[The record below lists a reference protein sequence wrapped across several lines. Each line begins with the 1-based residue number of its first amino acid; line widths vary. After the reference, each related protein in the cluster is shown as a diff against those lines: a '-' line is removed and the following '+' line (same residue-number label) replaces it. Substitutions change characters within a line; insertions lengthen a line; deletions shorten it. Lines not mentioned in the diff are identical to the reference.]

1 MPRLGGPGFC
11 YKETQHRPAGI
22 LPSGLQV
29 FKGLLGKGPGGL
41 GIRAQNKWLT
51 SPGSFP
57 TSVFFPWI
65 LMSKSEE
72 MALREI
78 CVLVGV
84 FICSICVQGSS
95 QPQARVYLTFDEL
108 RETRTSE
115 YFSLSHQQLDYR
127 ILLMDEDQD
136 RIYVGSKDHILS
148 LNINNISQEP
158 LSVFWPASTIK
169 VEECKMAG
177 KDPTHGCG
185 NFVRVIQT
193 FNRTHLYVCGSG
205 AFSPVCTYLNR
216 GRRSEDQ
223 VFMIDSKC
231 ESGKGRCSFNPNVNT
246 VSVMINEELFSGMYI
261 DFMGTDAAIFRSLT
275 KRNAVRTDQ
284 HNSKW
289 LSEPMFVDAHV
300 IPDGTDPN
308 DAKVYF
314 FFKERLTDN
323 NRSTKQIHS
332 MVARICPNDTGG
344 QRSLV
349 NKWTTFLKARLVC
362 SVTDEDGPETHFD
375 ELEDVF
381 LLETD
386 NPRTTLVYGI
396 FTTSSSVFKG
406 SAVCVYHL
414 SDIQTVF
421 NGPFAHK
428 EGPNHQL
435 ISYQGRIPYPRPGT
449 CPGGAFTPNMRTTK
463 DFPDDVVTFIRNHP
477 LMYNSIYPIHRRP
490 LIVRI
495 GTDYKYTKIAVDR
508 VNAADGRYHV
518 LFLGT
523 DRGTVQKVVVL
534 PTNSSAS
541 GELIL
546 EELEVFKNHVP
557 ITTMK
562 ISSKKQQLYVSS
574 NEGVSQVSLH
584 RCHIYGTACADCC
597 LARDPYCAWDGHSC
611 SRFYPTGKRRSRR
624 QDVRHGNP
632 LTQCRGFN
640 LKAYRNA
647 AEIVQYGVRNNSTF
661 LECAPK
667 SPQASIKWLLQ
678 KDKDRRK
685 EVKLNERIIA
695 TSQGLLIRSVQ
706 DSDQG
711 LYHCIA
717 TENSFKQTIAKI
729 NFKVLDSEM
738 VAVVTDKWSP
748 WTWAGSVRALPFHP
762 KDILGAFSHSEMQL
776 INQYCKD
783 TRQQQQLG
791 EEPQKMRGD
800 YGKLKALINSR
811 KSRNRRNQLPDS

>member
-1 MPRLGGPGFC
+1 MAFLAL
-11 YKETQHRPAGI
+11 HVLIGI
-22 LPSGLQV
+22 FIYFS
-29 FKGLLGKGPGGL
+29 
-41 GIRAQNKWLT
+41 
-51 SPGSFP
+51 
-57 TSVFFPWI
+57 SV
-65 LMSKSEE
+65 K
-72 MALREI
+72 
-78 CVLVGV
+78 
-84 FICSICVQGSS
+84 GSS
-95 QPQARVYLTFDEL
+95 QPQARVFLTFNEL
-108 RETRTSE
+108 QETKTSE
-115 YFSLSHQQLDYR
+115 YHRISHSPLDYR

-148 LNINNISQEP
+148 LNINNISQDP
-158 LSVFWPASTIK
+158 LSIFWPASANK

-185 NFVRVIQT
+185 NFVRVIQSY
-193 FNRTHLYVCGSG
+193 NRTHLYVCGSG
-205 AFSPVCTYLNR
+205 AFSPVCVYVNR
-216 GRRSEDQ
+216 GRRSEEQ
-223 VFMIDSKC
+223 IFKIDSKC

-275 KRNAVRTDQ
+275 RRNAVRTDQ

-289 LSEPMFVDAHV
+289 LSEPIFVDAHV

-308 DAKVYF
+308 DAKIYF

-323 NRSTKQIHS
+323 SGSTKQIHS
-332 MVARICPNDTGG
+332 MIARICPNDTGG

-362 SVTDEDGPETHFD
+362 SVMDEDGTETYFD

-396 FTTSSSVFKG
+396 FTTSSSIFKG

-435 ISYQGRIPYPRPGT
+435 IPYQGRIPYPRPGT

-463 DFPDDVVTFIRNHP
+463 EFPDDVVTFIRNHP
-477 LMYNSIYPIHRRP
+477 LMFNPIYPIHKRP
-490 LIVRI
+490 LIIRI
-495 GTDYKYTKIAVDR
+495 GADYKYTKIAVDR

-523 DRGTVQKVVVL
+523 VLVNVVWNFVFQS
-534 PTNSSAS
+534 NS
-541 GELIL
+541 
-546 EELEVFKNHVP
+546 P

-574 NEGVSQVSLH
+574 DEGVTQVSLH

-597 LARDPYCAWDGHSC
+597 LARDPYCAWDGNSC

-647 AEIVQYGVRNNSTF
+647 AEIVQYGVKNNTTF
-661 LECAPK
+661 LECTPK

-678 KDKDRRK
+678 KDNDRRK

-695 TSQGLLIRSVQ
+695 TEQGLLIRSVQ
-706 DSDQG
+706 DSDRG

-717 TENSFKQTIAKI
+717 TENSFKQTLAKI

-738 VAVVTDKWSP
+738 VAFMTDKWSP
-748 WTWAGSVRALPFHP
+748 WTWASSVRALQFHP
-762 KDILGAFSHSEMQL
+762 KDFVGAFSHSEMQM

-783 TRQQQQLG
+783 SRQQGQQR
-791 EEPQKMRGD
+791 EESQKMRGD
-800 YGKLKALINSR
+800 YSKLKALINSR
-811 KSRNRRNQLPDS
+811 KSRNRRNQLPGS

>member
-1 MPRLGGPGFC
+1 MAFLALHMVLGMFI
-11 YKETQHRPAGI
+11 Y
-22 LPSGLQV
+22 SGSV
-29 FKGLLGKGPGGL
+29 KG
-41 GIRAQNKWLT
+41 
-51 SPGSFP
+51 S
-57 TSVFFPWI
+57 
-65 LMSKSEE
+65 
-72 MALREI
+72 AL
-78 CVLVGV
+78 
-84 FICSICVQGSS
+84 
-95 QPQARVYLTFDEL
+95 PQARVFLTFNEL
-108 RETRTSE
+108 QETRTSE
-115 YFSLSHQQLDYR
+115 YYRISHNPLDYR

-148 LNINNISQEP
+148 LNINNISQDP
-158 LSVFWPASTIK
+158 LTIFWPASANK

-205 AFSPVCTYLNR
+205 AFSPVCTYVNR
-216 GRRSEDQ
+216 GRRSEEQ
-223 VFMIDSKC
+223 VFKIDSKC

-289 LSEPMFVDAHV
+289 LSEPIFVDAHL

-323 NRSTKQIHS
+323 SGSTKQINS
-332 MVARICPNDTGG
+332 MIARICPNDTGG

-362 SVTDEDGPETHFD
+362 SVMDEDGTETYFD

-435 ISYQGRIPYPRPGT
+435 IPYQGRIPYPRPGT
-449 CPGGAFTPNMRTTK
+449 CPGGAFTPNIRTTK
-463 DFPDDVVTFIRNHP
+463 EFPDDVVTFIRNHP
-477 LMYNSIYPIHRRP
+477 LMFNPIYPIHKRP
-490 LIVRI
+490 LIIRT
-495 GTDYKYTKIAVDR
+495 GTNYKYTKIAVDR
-508 VNAADGRYHV
+508 VSAADGRYHV

-523 DRGTVQKVVVL
+523 DGGNLFGNDDDTCAPRSAIDDDGKCFWYQGTVQKVVVL
-534 PTNSSAS
+534 PTNFSAS

-546 EELEVFKNHVP
+546 EELEVFQ
-557 ITTMK
+557 
-562 ISSKKQQLYVSS
+562 QQLYVSS
-574 NEGVSQVSLH
+574 DEGVTQVSLH
-584 RCHIYGTACADCC
+584 RCHVYGTACADCC
-597 LARDPYCAWDGHSC
+597 LARDPYCAWDGNSC

-632 LTQCRGFN
+632 MTQCRGFN

-647 AEIVQYGVRNNSTF
+647 AEIIQYGVKNNTTF
-661 LECAPK
+661 LECTPK

-678 KDKDRRK
+678 KDNDRRK

-695 TSQGLLIRSVQ
+695 TEQGLLIRSVQ
-706 DSDQG
+706 DSDRG

-717 TENSFKQTIAKI
+717 TENSFKQTLAKI
-729 NFKVLDSEM
+729 NLKVLDSEM
-738 VAVVTDKWSP
+738 VAFMTDKWSP
-748 WTWAGSVRALPFHP
+748 WTWASSVRALQFHP
-762 KDILGAFSHSEMQL
+762 KDFVAAFSHSEMQM

-783 TRQQQQLG
+783 SRQQGQQRD
-791 EEPQKMRGD
+791 ESQKMKGD

-811 KSRNRRNQLPDS
+811 KSRNRRNQLPGS

>member
-1 MPRLGGPGFC
+1 MALQPWFWKWLSVCGKLECGFAARSTSSTPEIQPEVETKENKAVAPVFTNRNPRNV
-11 YKETQHRPAGI
+11 E
-22 LPSGLQV
+22 
-29 FKGLLGKGPGGL
+29 LLGVARKERSWTTVWPNR
-41 GIRAQNKWLT
+41 I
-51 SPGSFP
+51 
-57 TSVFFPWI
+57 FPWM
-65 LMSKSEE
+65 LTCKSEE
-72 MALREI
+72 MAFRAI

-84 FICSICVQGSS
+84 FICSISVRGSS

-108 RETRTSE
+108 RETKTSE
-115 YFSLSHQQLDYR
+115 YFSLSHHQLDYR

-314 FFKERLTDN
+314 FFKEKLTDN

-332 MVARICPNDTGG
+332 MIARICPNDTGG

-435 ISYQGRIPYPRPGT
+435 VSYQGRIPYPRPGT

-534 PTNSSAS
+534 PSNSSAS

-546 EELEVFKNHVP
+546 EELQVFKVCLLLLF
-557 ITTMK
+557 
-562 ISSKKQQLYVSS
+562 IST
-574 NEGVSQVSLH
+574 H
-584 RCHIYGTACADCC
+584 A
-597 LARDPYCAWDGHSC
+597 
-611 SRFYPTGKRRSRR
+611 
-624 QDVRHGNP
+624 
-632 LTQCRGFN
+632 
-640 LKAYRNA
+640 
-647 AEIVQYGVRNNSTF
+647 
-661 LECAPK
+661 
-667 SPQASIKWLLQ
+667 
-678 KDKDRRK
+678 
-685 EVKLNERIIA
+685 
-695 TSQGLLIRSVQ
+695 
-706 DSDQG
+706 
-711 LYHCIA
+711 
-717 TENSFKQTIAKI
+717 
-729 NFKVLDSEM
+729 
-738 VAVVTDKWSP
+738 
-748 WTWAGSVRALPFHP
+748 
-762 KDILGAFSHSEMQL
+762 
-776 INQYCKD
+776 
-783 TRQQQQLG
+783 
-791 EEPQKMRGD
+791 
-800 YGKLKALINSR
+800 
-811 KSRNRRNQLPDS
+811 

>member
-1 MPRLGGPGFC
+1 
-11 YKETQHRPAGI
+11 
-22 LPSGLQV
+22 
-29 FKGLLGKGPGGL
+29 
-41 GIRAQNKWLT
+41 
-51 SPGSFP
+51 
-57 TSVFFPWI
+57 
-65 LMSKSEE
+65 
-72 MALREI
+72 
-78 CVLVGV
+78 
-84 FICSICVQGSS
+84 
-95 QPQARVYLTFDEL
+95 
-108 RETRTSE
+108 
-115 YFSLSHQQLDYR
+115 
-127 ILLMDEDQD
+127 MDEDQD

-158 LSVFWPASTIK
+158 LSVFWPASAIK

-185 NFVRVIQT
+185 NFVRVIQA

-275 KRNAVRTDQ
+275 KKNAVRTDQ

-314 FFKERLTDN
+314 FFKEKLNDN

-332 MVARICPNDTGG
+332 MIARICPNDTGG

-386 NPRTTLVYGI
+386 NPRATLVYGI

-449 CPGGAFTPNMRTTK
+449 CPGGAFTPNLRTTK

-477 LMYNSIYPIHRRP
+477 LMYNSVYPIHKRP

-495 GTDYKYTKIAVDR
+495 GTDYKYTKITVDR

-534 PTNSSAS
+534 PANSSTS

-584 RCHIYGTACADCC
+584 RCHIYGSACADCC

-647 AEIVQYGVRNNSTF
+647 AEIVQYGVKNNTTF
-661 LECAPK
+661 LECTAK

-695 TSQGLLIRSVQ
+695 TSQGLLIRLVQ

-738 VAVVTDKWSP
+738 VAMVTDKWSP
-748 WTWAGSVRALPFHP
+748 WNWAGSVRVLPFHP

-776 INQYCKD
+776 IDQYCKD
-783 TRQQQQLG
+783 TRQQLG
-791 EEPQKMRGD
+791 EESQKVRGD
-800 YGKLKALINSR
+800 YGKLKALITSR
-811 KSRNRRNQLPDS
+811 KSRNRRNQLPES

>member
-1 MPRLGGPGFC
+1 
-11 YKETQHRPAGI
+11 
-22 LPSGLQV
+22 
-29 FKGLLGKGPGGL
+29 
-41 GIRAQNKWLT
+41 
-51 SPGSFP
+51 
-57 TSVFFPWI
+57 
-65 LMSKSEE
+65 
-72 MALREI
+72 MAFLAVHMLI
-78 CVLVGV
+78 GM
-84 FICSICVQGSS
+84 FIYSSTVKGSS
-95 QPQARVYLTFDEL
+95 QPQARVFLTFNEL
-108 RETRTSE
+108 QETKTSE
-115 YFSLSHQQLDYR
+115 YYHISHHPLDYR

-148 LNINNISQEP
+148 LNINNISQDP
-158 LSVFWPASTIK
+158 LS
-169 VEECKMAG
+169 
-177 KDPTHGCG
+177 HGCG
-185 NFVRVIQT
+185 NYVRVIQT

-216 GRRSEDQ
+216 GRRSEEQ

-289 LSEPMFVDAHV
+289 LSEPIFVDAHL

-323 NRSTKQIHS
+323 SGSTKQIHS
-332 MVARICPNDTGG
+332 MIARICPNDTGG

-362 SVTDEDGPETHFD
+362 SVMDEDGTETYFD

-414 SDIQTVF
+414 SEIQTVF

-435 ISYQGRIPYPRPGT
+435 IPYQGRIPYPRPGT

-463 DFPDDVVTFIRNHP
+463 EFPDDVVTFIRNHP
-477 LMYNSIYPIHRRP
+477 LMFNPIYPIHKRP
-490 LIVRI
+490 LIIRT

-523 DRGTVQKVVVL
+523 DQGTVQKVVVL

-546 EELEVFKNHVP
+546 EELEVFQNNAP

-574 NEGVSQVSLH
+574 DEGITQVSLH
-584 RCHIYGTACADCC
+584 RCRIYGTACADCC
-597 LARDPYCAWDGHSC
+597 LARDPYCAWDGNSC

-632 LTQCRGFN
+632 MTQCRGFN

-647 AEIVQYGVRNNSTF
+647 AEVIQYGVKNNTTF
-661 LECAPK
+661 LECTPK
-667 SPQASIKWLLQ
+667 SPQASIKWLFQ
-678 KDKDRRK
+678 KDNDRRK
-685 EVKLNERIIA
+685 EVKLNERIIS
-695 TSQGLLIRSVQ
+695 TEQGLLIRSVQ
-706 DSDQG
+706 DTDRG

-729 NFKVLDSEM
+729 NFKVLDSDM
-738 VAVVTDKWSP
+738 VAFMTDKWSP
-748 WTWAGSVRALPFHP
+748 WTWASSVRALQFHP
-762 KDILGAFSHSEMQL
+762 KDFMGAFSHSEMQM

-783 TRQQQQLG
+783 SRQQGQRG
-791 EEPQKMRGD
+791 EESQKMRGD

-811 KSRNRRNQLPDS
+811 KSRNRRNQLPGS

>member
-1 MPRLGGPGFC
+1 MAFL
-11 YKETQHRPAGI
+11 
-22 LPSGLQV
+22 SLQV
-29 FKGLLGKGPGGL
+29 LIGLF
-41 GIRAQNKWLT
+41 I
-51 SPGSFP
+51 
-57 TSVFFPWI
+57 FF
-65 LMSKSEE
+65 
-72 MALREI
+72 
-78 CVLVGV
+78 CTVN
-84 FICSICVQGSS
+84 GSS
-95 QPQARVYLTFDEL
+95 LLQARVFLTFNEL
-108 RETRTSE
+108 QETKTAQF
-115 YFSLSHQQLDYR
+115 YALSHHPLDYR
-127 ILLMDEDQD
+127 ILVMDEDQD

-148 LNINNISQEP
+148 LNINNISQDP
-158 LSVFWPASTIK
+158 LSIFWPASTTK
-169 VEECKMAG
+169 VDECKMAG

-205 AFSPVCTYLNR
+205 AFSPVCAYLNR
-216 GRRSEDQ
+216 GRRAEEQ
-223 VFMIDSKC
+223 VFKIDSKC

-275 KRNAVRTDQ
+275 RRNAVRTDQ

-289 LSEPMFVDAHV
+289 LSEPVFVDAHL

-314 FFKERLTDN
+314 FFKEKLTDN
-323 NRSTKQIHS
+323 SGSTKQIHS
-332 MVARICPNDTGG
+332 MIARICPNDTGG

-349 NKWTTFLKARLVC
+349 NKWTTYLKARLVC
-362 SVTDEDGPETHFD
+362 SVMDDDGTETYFD

-386 NPRTTLVYGI
+386 NPRTTLIYGI

-414 SDIQTVF
+414 SDIQRVF

-435 ISYQGRIPYPRPGT
+435 IPYQGRIPYPRPGT
-449 CPGGAFTPNMRTTK
+449 CPGGAFTPNIRTTK
-463 DFPDDVVTFIRNHP
+463 EFPDDVVTFIRNHP
-477 LMYNSIYPIHRRP
+477 LMFNPIYPVHKRP
-490 LIVRI
+490 LIIRT

-508 VNAADGRYHV
+508 VNAADGKYHV

-523 DRGTVQKVVVL
+523 DQGTVQKVVVL
-534 PTNSSAS
+534 PTNSSAT

-546 EELEVFKNHVP
+546 EELEVFKNNVP
-557 ITTMK
+557 ITTMA
-562 ISSKKQQLYVSS
+562 ISSKSCILAKVPLLISVPEINLSLSSQTAQLYVSS
-574 NEGVSQVSLH
+574 DEGVTQVSLH

-597 LARDPYCAWDGHSC
+597 LARDPYCAWDGSSC

-624 QDVRHGNP
+624 QDVKHGNP
-632 LTQCRGFN
+632 MTQCRGFN

-647 AEIVQYGVRNNSTF
+647 AEIVQYGVKNNTTF
-661 LECAPK
+661 LECTPK
-667 SPQASIKWLLQ
+667 SPQASVKWLLQ
-678 KDKDRRK
+678 KDNDRRK
-685 EVKLNERIIA
+685 EVKLNERIIS
-695 TSQGLLIRSVQ
+695 TEQGLLIRSVQ
-706 DSDQG
+706 DADRG

-717 TENSFKQTIAKI
+717 TENGFKQTIAKV
-729 NFKVLDSEM
+729 NFKVLDSDT
-738 VAVVTDKWSP
+738 VAFMTEKWSP
-748 WTWAGSVRALPFHP
+748 WTWASSLQALPFHP
-762 KDILGAFSHSEMQL
+762 KDLAGAFSHSELQM

-783 TRQQQQLG
+783 TRQLGQQA
-791 EEPQKMRGD
+791 EDSQKMRGD

-811 KSRNRRNQLPDS
+811 KSRNRRNQLPGS

>member
-1 MPRLGGPGFC
+1 MAF
-11 YKETQHRPAGI
+11 
-22 LPSGLQV
+22 
-29 FKGLLGKGPGGL
+29 
-41 GIRAQNKWLT
+41 RAI
-51 SPGSFP
+51 F
-57 TSVFFPWI
+57 
-65 LMSKSEE
+65 
-72 MALREI
+72 
-78 CVLVGV
+78 VLVGV
-84 FICSICVQGSS
+84 FVCSICVKGSS

-108 RETRTSE
+108 RETKTSE
-115 YFSLSHQQLDYR
+115 YFSLSHHPLDYR

-158 LSVFWPASTIK
+158 LSVFWPASAIK

-185 NFVRVIQT
+185 NFVRVIQA

-223 VFMIDSKC
+223 VFVIDSKC

-314 FFKERLTDN
+314 FFKEKLTDN
-323 NRSTKQIHS
+323 SRSTKQIHS
-332 MVARICPNDTGG
+332 MIARICPNDTGG
-344 QRSLV
+344 LRSLV

-463 DFPDDVVTFIRNHP
+463 EFPDDVVTFIRNHP
-477 LMYNSIYPIHRRP
+477 LMYNSVYPVHRRP

-534 PTNSSAS
+534 PANGSAR

-546 EELEVFKNHVP
+546 EELEVFKF
-557 ITTMK
+557 
-562 ISSKKQQLYVSS
+562 YV
-574 NEGVSQVSLH
+574 
-584 RCHIYGTACADCC
+584 C
-597 LARDPYCAWDGHSC
+597 LCTY
-611 SRFYPTGKRRSRR
+611 RRSRR

-647 AEIVQYGVRNNSTF
+647 AEIVQYGVKNNTTF

-748 WTWAGSVRALPFHP
+748 WTWASSVRALPFHP
-762 KDILGAFSHSEMQL
+762 KDIMGAFSHSEMQM

-783 TRQQQQLG
+783 TRQQHQQ
-791 EEPQKMRGD
+791 EESQKIRGD

-811 KSRNRRNQLPDS
+811 KSRNRRNQLPES

>member
-1 MPRLGGPGFC
+1 MAFLAVNMLIWIFI
-11 YKETQHRPAGI
+11 YF
-22 LPSGLQV
+22 S
-29 FKGLLGKGPGGL
+29 
-41 GIRAQNKWLT
+41 
-51 SPGSFP
+51 
-57 TSVFFPWI
+57 SV
-65 LMSKSEE
+65 K
-72 MALREI
+72 
-78 CVLVGV
+78 
-84 FICSICVQGSS
+84 GSS
-95 QPQARVYLTFDEL
+95 QPQARVFLSFNEL
-108 RETRTSE
+108 QETKTSE
-115 YFSLSHQQLDYR
+115 YHRISHNPLDYR

-148 LNINNISQEP
+148 LNINNISQDP
-158 LSVFWPASTIK
+158 LSIFWPASANK

-185 NFVRVIQT
+185 NFVRVIQPY
-193 FNRTHLYVCGSG
+193 NRTHLYVCGSG
-205 AFSPVCTYLNR
+205 AFSPVCVYVNR
-216 GRRSEDQ
+216 GRRSEEQ
-223 VFMIDSKC
+223 IFKIDSKC

-275 KRNAVRTDQ
+275 RRNAVRTDQ

-289 LSEPMFVDAHV
+289 LSEPIFVDAHV

-308 DAKVYF
+308 DAKIYF

-323 NRSTKQIHS
+323 SGSTKQIHS
-332 MVARICPNDTGG
+332 MIARVCPNDTGG

-362 SVTDEDGPETHFD
+362 SVMDEDGTETYFD

-396 FTTSSSVFKG
+396 FTTSSSIFKG

-435 ISYQGRIPYPRPGT
+435 IPYQGRIPYPRPGT
-449 CPGGAFTPNMRTTK
+449 CPGGAFTPNVRTTK
-463 DFPDDVVTFIRNHP
+463 EFPDDVVTFIRNHP
-477 LMYNSIYPIHRRP
+477 LMFNPIYPIHKRP
-490 LIVRI
+490 LIIRI
-495 GTDYKYTKIAVDR
+495 GADYKYTKIAVDR

-523 DRGTVQKVVVL
+523 DQGTVQKVVVL
-534 PTNSSAS
+534 PTNFSAS

-546 EELEVFKNHVP
+546 EEMEVFQSNSP

-574 NEGVSQVSLH
+574 DEGVTQVSLH

-597 LARDPYCAWDGHSC
+597 LARDPYCAWDGNSC

-647 AEIVQYGVRNNSTF
+647 AEIVQYGVKNNTTF
-661 LECAPK
+661 LECTPK

-678 KDKDRRK
+678 KDNDRRK

-695 TSQGLLIRSVQ
+695 TEHGLLIRSVQ
-706 DSDQG
+706 DSDRG

-717 TENSFKQTIAKI
+717 TENSFKQTLAKI
-729 NFKVLDSEM
+729 NFRVLDSEM
-738 VAVVTDKWSP
+738 VAVMTDKWSP
-748 WTWAGSVRALPFHP
+748 WTWASSVRALQFHP
-762 KDILGAFSHSEMQL
+762 KDLVGAFSHSEMQM

-783 TRQQQQLG
+783 SRQAGQQK

-800 YGKLKALINSR
+800 YSKLKALINSR
-811 KSRNRRNQLPDS
+811 KSRNRRNQLPGS

>member
-1 MPRLGGPGFC
+1 MAF
-11 YKETQHRPAGI
+11 
-22 LPSGLQV
+22 
-29 FKGLLGKGPGGL
+29 
-41 GIRAQNKWLT
+41 RA
-51 SPGSFP
+51 
-57 TSVFFPWI
+57 
-65 LMSKSEE
+65 
-72 MALREI
+72 I

-84 FICSICVQGSS
+84 FICSISVRGSS

-108 RETRTSE
+108 RETKTSE
-115 YFSLSHQQLDYR
+115 YFSLSHHQLDYR

-314 FFKERLTDN
+314 FFKEKLTDN

-332 MVARICPNDTGG
+332 MIARICPNDTGG

-435 ISYQGRIPYPRPGT
+435 VSYQGRIPYPRPGT

-523 DRGTVQKVVVL
+523 
-534 PTNSSAS
+534 
-541 GELIL
+541 
-546 EELEVFKNHVP
+546 
-557 ITTMK
+557 
-562 ISSKKQQLYVSS
+562 
-574 NEGVSQVSLH
+574 
-584 RCHIYGTACADCC
+584 
-597 LARDPYCAWDGHSC
+597 
-611 SRFYPTGKRRSRR
+611 
-624 QDVRHGNP
+624 
-632 LTQCRGFN
+632 
-640 LKAYRNA
+640 AYRNA

-729 NFKVLDSEM
+729 NFKILDSEM

-783 TRQQQQLG
+783 TRQQHQLG
-791 EEPQKMRGD
+791 EETQKMRGD

-811 KSRNRRNQLPDS
+811 KSRNRRNQLPES

>member
-1 MPRLGGPGFC
+1 MAFL
-11 YKETQHRPAGI
+11 AVNVLIGI
-22 LPSGLQV
+22 FIYFS
-29 FKGLLGKGPGGL
+29 
-41 GIRAQNKWLT
+41 
-51 SPGSFP
+51 
-57 TSVFFPWI
+57 SV
-65 LMSKSEE
+65 K
-72 MALREI
+72 
-78 CVLVGV
+78 
-84 FICSICVQGSS
+84 GSS
-95 QPQARVYLTFDEL
+95 QPQARVFLSFNEL
-108 RETRTSE
+108 QETKTSE
-115 YFSLSHQQLDYR
+115 YHRISHSPLDYR

-148 LNINNISQEP
+148 LNINNISQDP
-158 LSVFWPASTIK
+158 LSIFWPASANK

-185 NFVRVIQT
+185 NFVRVIQPY
-193 FNRTHLYVCGSG
+193 NRTHLYVCGSG
-205 AFSPVCTYLNR
+205 AFSPVCVYVNR
-216 GRRSEDQ
+216 GRRSEEQ
-223 VFMIDSKC
+223 IFKIDSKC

-275 KRNAVRTDQ
+275 RRNAVRTDQ

-289 LSEPMFVDAHV
+289 LSEPIFVDAHV

-308 DAKVYF
+308 DAKIYF

-323 NRSTKQIHS
+323 SGSTKQIHS
-332 MVARICPNDTGG
+332 MIARVCPNDTGG

-362 SVTDEDGPETHFD
+362 SVMDEDGTETYFD

-396 FTTSSSVFKG
+396 FTTSSSIFKG

-435 ISYQGRIPYPRPGT
+435 IPYQGRIPYPRPGT
-449 CPGGAFTPNMRTTK
+449 CPGGAFTPNVRTTK
-463 DFPDDVVTFIRNHP
+463 EFPDDVVTFIRNHP
-477 LMYNSIYPIHRRP
+477 LMFNPIYPIHKRP
-490 LIVRI
+490 LIIRI
-495 GTDYKYTKIAVDR
+495 GADYKYTKIAVDR

-523 DRGTVQKVVVL
+523 DQGTVQKVVVL
-534 PTNSSAS
+534 PTNFSAS

-546 EELEVFKNHVP
+546 EEMEVFQSNSP

-574 NEGVSQVSLH
+574 DEGVTQVSLH

-597 LARDPYCAWDGHSC
+597 LARDPYCAWDGSSC

-647 AEIVQYGVRNNSTF
+647 AEIVQYGVKNNTTF
-661 LECAPK
+661 LECTPK

-678 KDKDRRK
+678 KDNDRRK

-695 TSQGLLIRSVQ
+695 TEHGLLIRSVQ
-706 DSDQG
+706 DSDRG

-717 TENSFKQTIAKI
+717 TENSFKQTLAKI

-738 VAVVTDKWSP
+738 VAVMTDKWSP
-748 WTWAGSVRALPFHP
+748 WTWASSVRALQFHP
-762 KDILGAFSHSEMQL
+762 KDFVGAFSHSEMQM

-783 TRQQQQLG
+783 SRQAGQHK
-791 EEPQKMRGD
+791 EESQKMRGD
-800 YGKLKALINSR
+800 YSKLKALINSR
-811 KSRNRRNQLPDS
+811 KSRNRRNQLPGS

>member
-1 MPRLGGPGFC
+1 MAFL
-11 YKETQHRPAGI
+11 AVNLLIGI
-22 LPSGLQV
+22 
-29 FKGLLGKGPGGL
+29 
-41 GIRAQNKWLT
+41 
-51 SPGSFP
+51 
-57 TSVFFPWI
+57 
-65 LMSKSEE
+65 
-72 MALREI
+72 
-78 CVLVGV
+78 
-84 FICSICVQGSS
+84 FIYFSNVKGSS
-95 QPQARVYLTFDEL
+95 QPQARVFLSFNEL
-108 RETRTSE
+108 QETKTSE
-115 YFSLSHQQLDYR
+115 YHRISHSPLDYR

-148 LNINNISQEP
+148 LNINNISQDP
-158 LSVFWPASTIK
+158 LSIFWPASANK

-185 NFVRVIQT
+185 NFVRVIQPY
-193 FNRTHLYVCGSG
+193 NRTHLYVCGSG
-205 AFSPVCTYLNR
+205 AFSPVCVYVNR
-216 GRRSEDQ
+216 GRRSEEQ
-223 VFMIDSKC
+223 IFKIDSKC

-275 KRNAVRTDQ
+275 RRNAVRTDQ

-289 LSEPMFVDAHV
+289 LSEPIFVDAHV

-308 DAKVYF
+308 DAKIYF

-323 NRSTKQIHS
+323 SGSTKQIHS
-332 MVARICPNDTGG
+332 MIARVCPNDTGG

-362 SVTDEDGPETHFD
+362 SVMDEDGTETYFD

-396 FTTSSSVFKG
+396 FTTSSSIFKG

-435 ISYQGRIPYPRPGT
+435 IPYQGRIPYPRPGT
-449 CPGGAFTPNMRTTK
+449 CPGGAFTPNVRTTK
-463 DFPDDVVTFIRNHP
+463 EFPDDVVTFIRNHP
-477 LMYNSIYPIHRRP
+477 LMFNPIYPIHKRP
-490 LIVRI
+490 LIIRI
-495 GTDYKYTKIAVDR
+495 GADYKYTKIAVDR

-523 DRGTVQKVVVL
+523 DQGTVQKVVVL
-534 PTNSSAS
+534 PTNFSAS

-546 EELEVFKNHVP
+546 EEMEVFQSNSP

-574 NEGVSQVSLH
+574 DEGVTQVSLH

-597 LARDPYCAWDGHSC
+597 LARDPYCAWDGNSC

-647 AEIVQYGVRNNSTF
+647 AEIVQYGVKNNTTF
-661 LECAPK
+661 LECTPK

-678 KDKDRRK
+678 KDNDRRK

-695 TSQGLLIRSVQ
+695 TEHGLLIRSVQ
-706 DSDQG
+706 DSDRG

-717 TENSFKQTIAKI
+717 TENSFKQTLAKI
-729 NFKVLDSEM
+729 NFKVLDSGM
-738 VAVVTDKWSP
+738 VAVMTDKWSP
-748 WTWAGSVRALPFHP
+748 WTWASSVRALQFHP
-762 KDILGAFSHSEMQL
+762 KDFVGAFSHSEMQM

-783 TRQQQQLG
+783 SRQAGQQK
-791 EEPQKMRGD
+791 EESQKMRGD
-800 YGKLKALINSR
+800 YSKLKALINSR
-811 KSRNRRNQLPDS
+811 KSRNRRNQLPGS

>member
-1 MPRLGGPGFC
+1 MIRF
-11 YKETQHRPAGI
+11 
-22 LPSGLQV
+22 S
-29 FKGLLGKGPGGL
+29 FKVIIDCGN
-41 GIRAQNKWLT
+41 I
-51 SPGSFP
+51 
-57 TSVFFPWI
+57 
-65 LMSKSEE
+65 
-72 MALREI
+72 
-78 CVLVGV
+78 
-84 FICSICVQGSS
+84 
-95 QPQARVYLTFDEL
+95 
-108 RETRTSE
+108 
-115 YFSLSHQQLDYR
+115 SHHPLDYR

-148 LNINNISQEP
+148 LNINNISQDP
-158 LSVFWPASTIK
+158 LSIFWPASGIK

-185 NFVRVIQT
+185 NFVRVIQS

-205 AFSPVCTYLNR
+205 AFSPVCTYINR
-216 GRRSEDQ
+216 GRRSEVRVFIHSSRAFCGRLTCISILQEQ
-223 VFMIDSKC
+223 VFKIDSKC

-289 LSEPMFVDAHV
+289 LSEPIFVDAHL

-323 NRSTKQIHS
+323 SGSTKQIHS
-332 MVARICPNDTGG
+332 MIARICPNDTGG

-362 SVTDEDGPETHFD
+362 SVMDEDGTETYFD

-414 SDIQTVF
+414 SEIQTVF
-421 NGPFAHK
+421 NGPFAHR
-428 EGPNHQL
+428 EGPSHQL
-435 ISYQGRIPYPRPGT
+435 IPYQGRIPYPRPGT
-449 CPGGAFTPNMRTTK
+449 CPGGAFTPTMQTTK
-463 DFPDDVVTFIRNHP
+463 EFPDDVVTFIRNHP
-477 LMYNSIYPIHRRP
+477 LMFNPIYPINKKP
-490 LIVRI
+490 LIIRT
-495 GTDYKYTKIAVDR
+495 GTDYKYTKIAVDQ

-523 DRGTVQKVVVL
+523 DQGTVQKVVVL
-534 PTNSSAS
+534 PTNSSTS

-546 EELEVFKNHVP
+546 EELEVFQVCLTP
-557 ITTMK
+557 SFIPPTC
-562 ISSKKQQLYVSS
+562 QQLYVSS
-574 NEGVSQVSLH
+574 DEGITQVSLH

-597 LARDPYCAWDGHSC
+597 LARDPYCAWDGNSC

-632 LTQCRGFN
+632 MTQCRGFN

-647 AEIVQYGVRNNSTF
+647 AEVIQYGVKNNTTF
-661 LECAPK
+661 LECTPK

-678 KDKDRRK
+678 KDNDRRK
-685 EVKLNERIIA
+685 EVKLNDRIMS
-695 TSQGLLIRSVQ
+695 TEQGLLIRSVQ
-706 DSDQG
+706 DADRG

-729 NFKVLDSEM
+729 NFKVLDSDM
-738 VAVVTDKWSP
+738 VAFMTDKWSP
-748 WTWAGSVRALPFHP
+748 WTWASSVRALQFHP
-762 KDILGAFSHSEMQL
+762 KDFIGAFSHSEMQM

-783 TRQQQQLG
+783 SRQQGQRG
-791 EEPQKMRGD
+791 EESQKMRGD

-811 KSRNRRNQLPDS
+811 KSRNRRNQLPGS

>member
-1 MPRLGGPGFC
+1 MSFL
-11 YKETQHRPAGI
+11 AVNVLIGI
-22 LPSGLQV
+22 FIYFS
-29 FKGLLGKGPGGL
+29 
-41 GIRAQNKWLT
+41 
-51 SPGSFP
+51 
-57 TSVFFPWI
+57 SV
-65 LMSKSEE
+65 K
-72 MALREI
+72 
-78 CVLVGV
+78 
-84 FICSICVQGSS
+84 GSS
-95 QPQARVYLTFDEL
+95 QPQARVFLSFNEL
-108 RETRTSE
+108 QETKTSE
-115 YFSLSHQQLDYR
+115 YHRISHSPLDYR

-148 LNINNISQEP
+148 LNINNISQDP
-158 LSVFWPASTIK
+158 LSIFWPASANK

-185 NFVRVIQT
+185 NFVRVIQPY
-193 FNRTHLYVCGSG
+193 NRTHLYVCGSG
-205 AFSPVCTYLNR
+205 AFSPVCVYVNR
-216 GRRSEDQ
+216 GRRAEEQ
-223 VFMIDSKC
+223 IFKIDSKC

-275 KRNAVRTDQ
+275 RRNAVRTDQ

-289 LSEPMFVDAHV
+289 LSEPIFVDAHV

-308 DAKVYF
+308 DAKIYF

-323 NRSTKQIHS
+323 SGSTKQIHS
-332 MVARICPNDTGG
+332 MIARVCPNDTGG

-362 SVTDEDGPETHFD
+362 SVMDEDGTETYFD

-396 FTTSSSVFKG
+396 FTTSSSIFKG

-435 ISYQGRIPYPRPGT
+435 IPYQGRIPYPRPGT
-449 CPGGAFTPNMRTTK
+449 CPGGAFTPNVRTTK
-463 DFPDDVVTFIRNHP
+463 EFPDDVVTFIRNHP
-477 LMYNSIYPIHRRP
+477 LMFNPIYPIHKRP
-490 LIVRI
+490 LIIRI
-495 GTDYKYTKIAVDR
+495 GADYKYTKIAVDR

-523 DRGTVQKVVVL
+523 DQGTVQKVVVL
-534 PTNSSAS
+534 PTNFSAS

-546 EELEVFKNHVP
+546 EEMEVFQSNSP

-574 NEGVSQVSLH
+574 DEGVTQVSLH

-597 LARDPYCAWDGHSC
+597 LARDPYCAWDGSSC

-647 AEIVQYGVRNNSTF
+647 AEIVQYGVKNNTTF
-661 LECAPK
+661 LECTPK

-678 KDKDRRK
+678 KDNDRRK

-695 TSQGLLIRSVQ
+695 TEHGLLIRSVQ
-706 DSDQG
+706 DSDRG

-717 TENSFKQTIAKI
+717 TENSFKQTLAKI

-738 VAVVTDKWSP
+738 VAVMTDKWSP
-748 WTWAGSVRALPFHP
+748 WTWASSVRALQFHP
-762 KDILGAFSHSEMQL
+762 KDYVGAFSHSEMQM

-783 TRQQQQLG
+783 SRQAGQQK
-791 EEPQKMRGD
+791 EESQKMRGD
-800 YGKLKALINSR
+800 YSKLKALINSR
-811 KSRNRRNQLPDS
+811 KSRNRRNQLPGS

>member
-1 MPRLGGPGFC
+1 
-11 YKETQHRPAGI
+11 EQI
-22 LPSGLQV
+22 
-29 FKGLLGKGPGGL
+29 FK
-41 GIRAQNKWLT
+41 
-51 SPGSFP
+51 
-57 TSVFFPWI
+57 
-65 LMSKSEE
+65 
-72 MALREI
+72 
-78 CVLVGV
+78 
-84 FICSICVQGSS
+84 
-95 QPQARVYLTFDEL
+95 
-108 RETRTSE
+108 
-115 YFSLSHQQLDYR
+115 
-127 ILLMDEDQD
+127 
-136 RIYVGSKDHILS
+136 
-148 LNINNISQEP
+148 
-158 LSVFWPASTIK
+158 
-169 VEECKMAG
+169 
-177 KDPTHGCG
+177 
-185 NFVRVIQT
+185 
-193 FNRTHLYVCGSG
+193 
-205 AFSPVCTYLNR
+205 
-216 GRRSEDQ
+216 
-223 VFMIDSKC
+223 IDSKC

-289 LSEPMFVDAHV
+289 LSEPIFVDAHV

-308 DAKVYF
+308 DAKIYF

-323 NRSTKQIHS
+323 SGSTKQIHS
-332 MVARICPNDTGG
+332 MIARICPNDTGG

-362 SVTDEDGPETHFD
+362 SVMDEDGTETYFD

-396 FTTSSSVFKG
+396 FTTSSSIFKG

-435 ISYQGRIPYPRPGT
+435 IPYQGRIPYPRPGT

-463 DFPDDVVTFIRNHP
+463 EFPDDVVTFIRNHP
-477 LMYNSIYPIHRRP
+477 LMYNPIYPIHKRP
-490 LIVRI
+490 LIIRI

-523 DRGTVQKVVVL
+523 DQGTVQKVVVL
-534 PTNSSAS
+534 PTNFSAS

-546 EELEVFKNHVP
+546 EELEVFQSNSP

-574 NEGVSQVSLH
+574 EEGVTQVPLH

-597 LARDPYCAWDGHSC
+597 LARDPYCAWDGNSC

-647 AEIVQYGVRNNSTF
+647 AETVQYGVKNNTTF
-661 LECAPK
+661 LECTPK

-678 KDKDRRK
+678 KDNDRRK
-685 EVKLNERIIA
+685 EVKLNDRIIA
-695 TSQGLLIRSVQ
+695 TEQGLLIRSVQ
-706 DSDQG
+706 DSDRG

-717 TENSFKQTIAKI
+717 TENNFKQTLAKI
-729 NFKVLDSEM
+729 NFKVLDTEM
-738 VAVVTDKWSP
+738 VAYMTDKWSP
-748 WTWAGSVRALPFHP
+748 WTWASSVRALQFHP
-762 KDILGAFSHSEMQL
+762 KDFVGAFSHSEMQM

-783 TRQQQQLG
+783 SRQQGQRR

-800 YGKLKALINSR
+800 YSKLKALINSR
-811 KSRNRRNQLPDS
+811 KSRNRRNQLPGS

>member
-1 MPRLGGPGFC
+1 
-11 YKETQHRPAGI
+11 
-22 LPSGLQV
+22 
-29 FKGLLGKGPGGL
+29 
-41 GIRAQNKWLT
+41 
-51 SPGSFP
+51 
-57 TSVFFPWI
+57 
-65 LMSKSEE
+65 
-72 MALREI
+72 MAFQAI
-78 CVLVGV
+78 WVLVGV
-84 FICSICVQGSS
+84 FVCSTWVKGSS

-108 RETRTSE
+108 RETKTSE
-115 YFSLSHQQLDYR
+115 YFRLSHHPLDYR

-158 LSVFWPASTIK
+158 LSVFWPASAIK

-185 NFVRVIQT
+185 NFVRVIQA

-314 FFKERLTDN
+314 FFKEKLTDN
-323 NRSTKQIHS
+323 SRSTKQIHS
-332 MVARICPNDTGG
+332 MIARICPNDTGG
-344 QRSLV
+344 LRSLV

-463 DFPDDVVTFIRNHP
+463 EFPDDVVTFIRNHP

-546 EELEVFKNHVP
+546 EELEVFKNHAP

-574 NEGVSQVSLH
+574 NEGLSQVSLH

-640 LKAYRNA
+640 LKGQ
-647 AEIVQYGVRNNSTF
+647 AE
-661 LECAPK
+661 
-667 SPQASIKWLLQ
+667 
-678 KDKDRRK
+678 
-685 EVKLNERIIA
+685 
-695 TSQGLLIRSVQ
+695 
-706 DSDQG
+706 
-711 LYHCIA
+711 
-717 TENSFKQTIAKI
+717 
-729 NFKVLDSEM
+729 
-738 VAVVTDKWSP
+738 
-748 WTWAGSVRALPFHP
+748 
-762 KDILGAFSHSEMQL
+762 
-776 INQYCKD
+776 
-783 TRQQQQLG
+783 
-791 EEPQKMRGD
+791 
-800 YGKLKALINSR
+800 
-811 KSRNRRNQLPDS
+811 

>member
-1 MPRLGGPGFC
+1 MAFL
-11 YKETQHRPAGI
+11 AMNMLIGI
-22 LPSGLQV
+22 FIYFS
-29 FKGLLGKGPGGL
+29 
-41 GIRAQNKWLT
+41 
-51 SPGSFP
+51 
-57 TSVFFPWI
+57 SV
-65 LMSKSEE
+65 K
-72 MALREI
+72 
-78 CVLVGV
+78 
-84 FICSICVQGSS
+84 GSS
-95 QPQARVYLTFDEL
+95 QPQARVFLSFNEL
-108 RETRTSE
+108 QETKTSE
-115 YFSLSHQQLDYR
+115 YHRISHSPLDYR

-148 LNINNISQEP
+148 LNINNISQDP
-158 LSVFWPASTIK
+158 LSIFWPASANK

-185 NFVRVIQT
+185 NFVRVIQPY
-193 FNRTHLYVCGSG
+193 NRTHLFVCGSG
-205 AFSPVCTYLNR
+205 AFSPVCVYVNR
-216 GRRSEDQ
+216 GRRSEEQ
-223 VFMIDSKC
+223 IFKIDSKC

-289 LSEPMFVDAHV
+289 LSEPIFVDAHV

-308 DAKVYF
+308 DAKIYF

-323 NRSTKQIHS
+323 SGSTKQIHS
-332 MVARICPNDTGG
+332 MIARVCPNDTGG

-362 SVTDEDGPETHFD
+362 SVMDEDGTETYFD

-396 FTTSSSVFKG
+396 FTTSSSIFKG

-435 ISYQGRIPYPRPGT
+435 IPYQGRIPYPRPGT
-449 CPGGAFTPNMRTTK
+449 CPGGAFTPNVRTTK
-463 DFPDDVVTFIRNHP
+463 EFPDDVVTFIRNHP
-477 LMYNSIYPIHRRP
+477 LMFNPIYPIHKRP
-490 LIVRI
+490 LIIRI
-495 GTDYKYTKIAVDR
+495 GADYKYTKIAVDR

-523 DRGTVQKVVVL
+523 DQGTVQKVVVL
-534 PTNSSAS
+534 PTNFSAS

-546 EELEVFKNHVP
+546 EEMEVFQSNSP

-574 NEGVSQVSLH
+574 DEGVTQVSLH

-597 LARDPYCAWDGHSC
+597 LARDPYCAWDGNSC

-647 AEIVQYGVRNNSTF
+647 AEIVQYGVKNNTTF
-661 LECAPK
+661 LECTPK

-678 KDKDRRK
+678 KDNDRRK

-695 TSQGLLIRSVQ
+695 TEHGLLIRSVQ
-706 DSDQG
+706 DSDRG
-711 LYHCIA
+711 LYHCVA
-717 TENSFKQTIAKI
+717 TENGFKQTLAKI

-738 VAVVTDKWSP
+738 VAVMTDKWSP
-748 WTWAGSVRALPFHP
+748 WTWASSVRALQFHP
-762 KDILGAFSHSEMQL
+762 KDLVGAFSHSEMQM

-783 TRQQQQLG
+783 SRQAGQQK

-800 YGKLKALINSR
+800 YSKLKALINSR
-811 KSRNRRNQLPDS
+811 KSRNRRNQLPGS

>member
-1 MPRLGGPGFC
+1 
-11 YKETQHRPAGI
+11 
-22 LPSGLQV
+22 
-29 FKGLLGKGPGGL
+29 
-41 GIRAQNKWLT
+41 
-51 SPGSFP
+51 
-57 TSVFFPWI
+57 
-65 LMSKSEE
+65 MSKSEE

-108 RETRTSE
+108 RETKTSE

-562 ISSKKQQLYVSS
+562 ISSKS
-574 NEGVSQVSLH
+574 N
-584 RCHIYGTACADCC
+584 
-597 LARDPYCAWDGHSC
+597 SC
-611 SRFYPTGKRRSRR
+611 T
-624 QDVRHGNP
+624 
-632 LTQCRGFN
+632 
-640 LKAYRNA
+640 
-647 AEIVQYGVRNNSTF
+647 
-661 LECAPK
+661 
-667 SPQASIKWLLQ
+667 
-678 KDKDRRK
+678 
-685 EVKLNERIIA
+685 
-695 TSQGLLIRSVQ
+695 
-706 DSDQG
+706 
-711 LYHCIA
+711 
-717 TENSFKQTIAKI
+717 
-729 NFKVLDSEM
+729 
-738 VAVVTDKWSP
+738 
-748 WTWAGSVRALPFHP
+748 
-762 KDILGAFSHSEMQL
+762 
-776 INQYCKD
+776 
-783 TRQQQQLG
+783 
-791 EEPQKMRGD
+791 
-800 YGKLKALINSR
+800 
-811 KSRNRRNQLPDS
+811 

>member
-1 MPRLGGPGFC
+1 MAFL
-11 YKETQHRPAGI
+11 AVNLLIGI
-22 LPSGLQV
+22 FIYFS
-29 FKGLLGKGPGGL
+29 
-41 GIRAQNKWLT
+41 
-51 SPGSFP
+51 
-57 TSVFFPWI
+57 SV
-65 LMSKSEE
+65 K
-72 MALREI
+72 
-78 CVLVGV
+78 
-84 FICSICVQGSS
+84 GSS
-95 QPQARVYLTFDEL
+95 QPQARVFLSFNEL
-108 RETRTSE
+108 QETKTSE
-115 YFSLSHQQLDYR
+115 YHRISHSPLDYR

-148 LNINNISQEP
+148 LNINNISQDP
-158 LSVFWPASTIK
+158 LSIFWPASANK

-185 NFVRVIQT
+185 NFVRVIQSY
-193 FNRTHLYVCGSG
+193 NRTHLYVCGSG
-205 AFSPVCTYLNR
+205 AFSPVCVYVNR
-216 GRRSEDQ
+216 GRRSEEQ
-223 VFMIDSKC
+223 IFKIDSKC

-275 KRNAVRTDQ
+275 RRNAVRTDQ

-289 LSEPMFVDAHV
+289 LSEPIFVDAHV

-308 DAKVYF
+308 DAKIYF

-323 NRSTKQIHS
+323 SGSTKQIHS
-332 MVARICPNDTGG
+332 MIARVCPNDTGG

-362 SVTDEDGPETHFD
+362 SVMDEDGTETYFD

-396 FTTSSSVFKG
+396 FTTSSSIFKG

-435 ISYQGRIPYPRPGT
+435 IPYQGRIPYPRPGT
-449 CPGGAFTPNMRTTK
+449 CPGGAFTPNVRTTK
-463 DFPDDVVTFIRNHP
+463 EFPDDVVTFIRNHP
-477 LMYNSIYPIHRRP
+477 LMFNPIYPIHKRP
-490 LIVRI
+490 LIIRI
-495 GTDYKYTKIAVDR
+495 GADYKYTKIAVDR

-523 DRGTVQKVVVL
+523 GE
-534 PTNSSAS
+534 TNLAAFIFLCCS
-541 GELIL
+541 
-546 EELEVFKNHVP
+546 V
-557 ITTMK
+557 
-562 ISSKKQQLYVSS
+562 ISFRNICVNQQLYVSS
-574 NEGVSQVSLH
+574 DEGVTQVSLH

-597 LARDPYCAWDGHSC
+597 LARDPYCAWDGNSC
-611 SRFYPTGKRRSRR
+611 SRFYPTGKRVEHIKAHSE

-647 AEIVQYGVRNNSTF
+647 AEIVQYGVKNNTTF
-661 LECAPK
+661 LECTPK

-678 KDKDRRK
+678 KDNDRRK

-695 TSQGLLIRSVQ
+695 TEHGLLIRSVQ
-706 DSDQG
+706 DSDRG

-717 TENSFKQTIAKI
+717 TENSFKQTLAKI
-729 NFKVLDSEM
+729 NFKVLDAEM
-738 VAVVTDKWSP
+738 VAVMTDKWSP
-748 WTWAGSVRALPFHP
+748 WSWASSVRALQFHP
-762 KDILGAFSHSEMQL
+762 KDFVGAFSHSEMQM

-783 TRQQQQLG
+783 SRQAGQHR
-791 EEPQKMRGD
+791 EESQKMRGD
-800 YGKLKALINSR
+800 YSKLKALINSR
-811 KSRNRRNQLPDS
+811 KSRNRRNQLPGS

>member
-1 MPRLGGPGFC
+1 
-11 YKETQHRPAGI
+11 
-22 LPSGLQV
+22 
-29 FKGLLGKGPGGL
+29 
-41 GIRAQNKWLT
+41 
-51 SPGSFP
+51 
-57 TSVFFPWI
+57 
-65 LMSKSEE
+65 
-72 MALREI
+72 MAFQAI
-78 CVLVGV
+78 WVLVGV
-84 FICSICVQGSS
+84 FVCSTCVKGSS

-108 RETRTSE
+108 RETKTSE
-115 YFSLSHQQLDYR
+115 YFSLSHHPLDYR

-158 LSVFWPASTIK
+158 LSVFWPASAIK

-185 NFVRVIQT
+185 NFVRVIQA

-246 VSVMINEELFSGMYI
+246 VSVMINEELFSAMYI

-314 FFKERLTDN
+314 FFKEKLTDN
-323 NRSTKQIHS
+323 SRSTKQIHS
-332 MVARICPNDTGG
+332 MIARICPNDTGG
-344 QRSLV
+344 LRSLV

-463 DFPDDVVTFIRNHP
+463 EFPDDVVTFIRNHP

-490 LIVRI
+490 LIVRT

-534 PTNSSAS
+534 PSNSSAS
-541 GELIL
+541 CELIL
-546 EELEVFKNHVP
+546 EELEVFKNHAP

-574 NEGVSQVSLH
+574 NEGLSQVSLH

-597 LARDPYCAWDGHSC
+597 LARDPYCAWDGHAC
-611 SRFYPTGKRRSRR
+611 SRFYPTGKRQQEHRSRMGTMNTFKTLMTMLYPLEWRSRR

-647 AEIVQYGVRNNSTF
+647 AEIVQYGVKNNTTF
-661 LECAPK
+661 LECVPK

-678 KDKDRRK
+678 KDEDRRK

-706 DSDQG
+706 NSDQG

-748 WTWAGSVRALPFHP
+748 WTWASSVRALPFHP
-762 KDILGAFSHSEMQL
+762 KDIMGAFSHSEMQM

-783 TRQQQQLG
+783 TRQQHQHG
-791 EEPQKMRGD
+791 EESQKMRGD

-811 KSRNRRNQLPDS
+811 KSRNRRNQLPES

>member
-1 MPRLGGPGFC
+1 
-11 YKETQHRPAGI
+11 
-22 LPSGLQV
+22 
-29 FKGLLGKGPGGL
+29 
-41 GIRAQNKWLT
+41 
-51 SPGSFP
+51 
-57 TSVFFPWI
+57 
-65 LMSKSEE
+65 
-72 MALREI
+72 MAFQAI
-78 CVLVGV
+78 WVLVGV
-84 FICSICVQGSS
+84 FICSICVKGSP

-108 RETRTSE
+108 RETKTSE
-115 YFSLSHQQLDYR
+115 YFSLSHHPLDYR

-158 LSVFWPASTIK
+158 LSVFWPASAVK

-185 NFVRVIQT
+185 NFVRVIQA

-314 FFKERLTDN
+314 FFKEKLTDN
-323 NRSTKQIHS
+323 SRSTKHIHS
-332 MVARICPNDTGG
+332 MIARICPNDTGG
-344 QRSLV
+344 LRSLV

-463 DFPDDVVTFIRNHP
+463 EFPDDVVTFIRNHP
-477 LMYNSIYPIHRRP
+477 LMYNSIYPVHRRP

-546 EELEVFKNHVP
+546 EELEVFKNRAP

-574 NEGVSQVSLH
+574 NEGLSQVSLH

-647 AEIVQYGVRNNSTF
+647 AEIVQYGVKNNTTF

-685 EVKLNERIIA
+685 EGEKKESKCLGFGARLPGFESKL
-695 TSQGLLIRSVQ
+695 T
-706 DSDQG
+706 
-711 LYHCIA
+711 
-717 TENSFKQTIAKI
+717 
-729 NFKVLDSEM
+729 VLSWE
-738 VAVVTDKWSP
+738 S
-748 WTWAGSVRALPFHP
+748 
-762 KDILGAFSHSEMQL
+762 
-776 INQYCKD
+776 
-783 TRQQQQLG
+783 
-791 EEPQKMRGD
+791 
-800 YGKLKALINSR
+800 
-811 KSRNRRNQLPDS
+811 

>member
-1 MPRLGGPGFC
+1 MAFL
-11 YKETQHRPAGI
+11 AVNVLIGI
-22 LPSGLQV
+22 FIYIS
-29 FKGLLGKGPGGL
+29 
-41 GIRAQNKWLT
+41 
-51 SPGSFP
+51 
-57 TSVFFPWI
+57 SV
-65 LMSKSEE
+65 K
-72 MALREI
+72 
-78 CVLVGV
+78 
-84 FICSICVQGSS
+84 GSS
-95 QPQARVYLTFDEL
+95 QPQARVFLSFNEL
-108 RETRTSE
+108 QETKTAE
-115 YFSLSHQQLDYR
+115 YHRISHSPLDYR

-148 LNINNISQEP
+148 LNINNISQDP
-158 LSVFWPASTIK
+158 LSIFWPASANK

-185 NFVRVIQT
+185 NFVRVVQAY
-193 FNRTHLYVCGSG
+193 NRTHLYVCGSG
-205 AFSPVCTYLNR
+205 AFSPVCVYVNR
-216 GRRSEDQ
+216 GRRSEEQ
-223 VFMIDSKC
+223 IFKIDSKC

-275 KRNAVRTDQ
+275 RRNAVRTDQ

-289 LSEPMFVDAHV
+289 LSEPIFVDAHV

-308 DAKVYF
+308 DAKIYF

-323 NRSTKQIHS
+323 SGSTKQIHS
-332 MVARICPNDTGG
+332 MIARVCPNDTGG

-362 SVTDEDGPETHFD
+362 SVMDEDGTETYFD

-396 FTTSSSVFKG
+396 FTTSSSIFKG

-435 ISYQGRIPYPRPGT
+435 IPYQGRIPYPRPGT
-449 CPGGAFTPNMRTTK
+449 CPGGAFTPNVRTTK
-463 DFPDDVVTFIRNHP
+463 EFPDDVVTFIRNHP
-477 LMYNSIYPIHRRP
+477 LMFNPIYPIHKRP
-490 LIVRI
+490 LIIRI
-495 GTDYKYTKIAVDR
+495 GADYKYTKIAVDR

-523 DRGTVQKVVVL
+523 DQGTVQKVVVL
-534 PTNSSAS
+534 PTNFSAS

-546 EELEVFKNHVP
+546 EEMEVFQSNSP

-574 NEGVSQVSLH
+574 EEGVTQVSLH

-597 LARDPYCAWDGHSC
+597 LARDPYCAWDGNSC

-647 AEIVQYGVRNNSTF
+647 AEIVQYGVKNNTTF
-661 LECAPK
+661 LECTPK

-678 KDKDRRK
+678 KDNDRRK
-685 EVKLNERIIA
+685 EVKLSERIIA
-695 TSQGLLIRSVQ
+695 TEHGLLIRSVQ
-706 DSDQG
+706 DSDRG

-717 TENSFKQTIAKI
+717 TENSFKQTLAKI

-738 VAVVTDKWSP
+738 VAVMTDKWSP
-748 WTWAGSVRALPFHP
+748 WTWASSVRALQFHP
-762 KDILGAFSHSEMQL
+762 KDFVGAFSHSEMQM

-783 TRQQQQLG
+783 SRQAGQQKG
-791 EEPQKMRGD
+791 ESQKMRGD
-800 YGKLKALINSR
+800 YSKLKALINSR
-811 KSRNRRNQLPDS
+811 KSRNRRNQLPGS

>member
-1 MPRLGGPGFC
+1 MAFLAL
-11 YKETQHRPAGI
+11 HVLIGI
-22 LPSGLQV
+22 FVYFS
-29 FKGLLGKGPGGL
+29 
-41 GIRAQNKWLT
+41 
-51 SPGSFP
+51 
-57 TSVFFPWI
+57 SV
-65 LMSKSEE
+65 K
-72 MALREI
+72 
-78 CVLVGV
+78 
-84 FICSICVQGSS
+84 GSS
-95 QPQARVYLTFDEL
+95 QPQARVFLTFNEL
-108 RETRTSE
+108 QETKTSE
-115 YFSLSHQQLDYR
+115 YHRISHNLLDYR

-148 LNINNISQEP
+148 LNINNISQDP
-158 LSVFWPASTIK
+158 LSIFWPASANK

-185 NFVRVIQT
+185 NFVRVIQSY
-193 FNRTHLYVCGSG
+193 NRTHLYVCGSG
-205 AFSPVCTYLNR
+205 AFSPVCVYVNR
-216 GRRSEDQ
+216 GRRSEEQ
-223 VFMIDSKC
+223 IFKIDSKC

-289 LSEPMFVDAHV
+289 LSEPIFVDAHV

-308 DAKVYF
+308 DAKIYF

-323 NRSTKQIHS
+323 SGSTKQIHS
-332 MVARICPNDTGG
+332 MIARICPNDTGG

-362 SVTDEDGPETHFD
+362 SVMDEDGTETYFD

-396 FTTSSSVFKG
+396 FTTSSSIFKG

-435 ISYQGRIPYPRPGT
+435 IPYQGRIPYPRPGT

-463 DFPDDVVTFIRNHP
+463 EFPDDVVTFIRNHP
-477 LMYNSIYPIHRRP
+477 LMFNPIYPIHKRP
-490 LIVRI
+490 LIIRI
-495 GTDYKYTKIAVDR
+495 GADYKYTKIAVDR

-523 DRGTVQKVVVL
+523 DQGTVQKVVVL
-534 PTNSSAS
+534 PTNFSAS

-546 EELEVFKNHVP
+546 EELEVFQSNSP

-574 NEGVSQVSLH
+574 DEGVTQVSLH

-597 LARDPYCAWDGHSC
+597 LARDPYCAWDGNSC

-647 AEIVQYGVRNNSTF
+647 AEIVQYGVKNNTTF
-661 LECAPK
+661 LECTPK

-678 KDKDRRK
+678 KDNDRRK

-695 TSQGLLIRSVQ
+695 TEQGLLIRSVQ
-706 DSDQG
+706 DSDRG

-717 TENSFKQTIAKI
+717 TENSFKQTLAKI

-738 VAVVTDKWSP
+738 VAFMTDKWSP
-748 WTWAGSVRALPFHP
+748 WTWASSVRALQFHP
-762 KDILGAFSHSEMQL
+762 KDFVGAFSHSEMQM

-783 TRQQQQLG
+783 SRQQGQQR
-791 EEPQKMRGD
+791 EESQKMRGD
-800 YGKLKALINSR
+800 YSKLKALINSR
-811 KSRNRRNQLPDS
+811 KSRNRRNQLPGS

>member
-1 MPRLGGPGFC
+1 MAF
-11 YKETQHRPAGI
+11 
-22 LPSGLQV
+22 
-29 FKGLLGKGPGGL
+29 
-41 GIRAQNKWLT
+41 RA
-51 SPGSFP
+51 
-57 TSVFFPWI
+57 
-65 LMSKSEE
+65 
-72 MALREI
+72 I
-78 CVLVGV
+78 CVLVGAFV
-84 FICSICVQGSS
+84 CSLCVKGST

-108 RETRTSE
+108 RETKTSE
-115 YFSLSHQQLDYR
+115 YFSLSHQPLDYR

-136 RIYVGSKDHILS
+136 RIYVGSKDHVLS

-185 NFVRVIQT
+185 NFVRVIQA

-314 FFKERLTDN
+314 FFKEKLTDN
-323 NRSTKQIHS
+323 SRSTKQIHS
-332 MVARICPNDTGG
+332 MIARICPNDTGG
-344 QRSLV
+344 LRSLV

-375 ELEDVF
+375 
-381 LLETD
+381 
-386 NPRTTLVYGI
+386 
-396 FTTSSSVFKG
+396 
-406 SAVCVYHL
+406 
-414 SDIQTVF
+414 TVF

-463 DFPDDVVTFIRNHP
+463 EFPDDVVTFIRNHP
-477 LMYNSIYPIHRRP
+477 LMYNSVYPVHRRP
-490 LIVRI
+490 LLVRI

-534 PTNSSAS
+534 PSNSSAS

-546 EELEVFKNHVP
+546 EELEVFKNRSP

-562 ISSKKQQLYVSS
+562 ISSKKLYVSS

-584 RCHIYGTACADCC
+584 RCDIYGTACADCC
-597 LARDPYCAWDGHSC
+597 LARDPYCAWDGHAC

-647 AEIVQYGVRNNSTF
+647 AEIVQYGVKNNTTF

-695 TSQGLLIRSVQ
+695 TSQGLLIRAVQ

-717 TENSFKQTIAKI
+717 TENSFKQTVAKI
-729 NFKVLDSEM
+729 NLKVLDSEM

-762 KDILGAFSHSEMQL
+762 KDIMGAFSHSEMQM

-783 TRQQQQLG
+783 SRQQHQQG
-791 EEPQKMRGD
+791 EESQKMRGD

-811 KSRNRRNQLPDS
+811 KSRNRRNQLPES

>member
-1 MPRLGGPGFC
+1 MAFL
-11 YKETQHRPAGI
+11 AVNLLIGI
-22 LPSGLQV
+22 FIYIS
-29 FKGLLGKGPGGL
+29 
-41 GIRAQNKWLT
+41 
-51 SPGSFP
+51 
-57 TSVFFPWI
+57 SV
-65 LMSKSEE
+65 K
-72 MALREI
+72 
-78 CVLVGV
+78 
-84 FICSICVQGSS
+84 GSS
-95 QPQARVYLTFDEL
+95 QPQARVFLSFNEL
-108 RETRTSE
+108 QETKTSE
-115 YFSLSHQQLDYR
+115 YHRISHSPLDYR

-148 LNINNISQEP
+148 LNINNISQDP
-158 LSVFWPASTIK
+158 LSIFWPASANK

-185 NFVRVIQT
+185 NFVRVIQP

-205 AFSPVCTYLNR
+205 AFSPVCVYVNR
-216 GRRSEDQ
+216 GRRSEEQ
-223 VFMIDSKC
+223 IFKIDSKC

-275 KRNAVRTDQ
+275 RRNAVRTDQ

-289 LSEPMFVDAHV
+289 LSEPIFVDAHV

-308 DAKVYF
+308 DAKIYF

-323 NRSTKQIHS
+323 SGSTKQIHS
-332 MVARICPNDTGG
+332 MIARVCPNDTGG

-362 SVTDEDGPETHFD
+362 SVMDEDGTETYFD

-396 FTTSSSVFKG
+396 FTTSSSIFKG

-435 ISYQGRIPYPRPGT
+435 IPYQGRIPYPRPGT
-449 CPGGAFTPNMRTTK
+449 CPGGAFTPNVRTTK
-463 DFPDDVVTFIRNHP
+463 EFPDDVVTFIRNHP
-477 LMYNSIYPIHRRP
+477 LMFNPIYPIHKRP
-490 LIVRI
+490 LIIRI
-495 GTDYKYTKIAVDR
+495 GADYKYTKIAVDR

-523 DRGTVQKVVVL
+523 DQGTVQKVVVL
-534 PTNSSAS
+534 PTNFSAS

-546 EELEVFKNHVP
+546 EEMEVFQSNSP

-574 NEGVSQVSLH
+574 DEGVTQVSLH

-597 LARDPYCAWDGHSC
+597 LARDPYCAWDGNSC

-647 AEIVQYGVRNNSTF
+647 AEIVQYGVKNNTTF
-661 LECAPK
+661 LECTPK

-678 KDKDRRK
+678 KDNDRRK

-695 TSQGLLIRSVQ
+695 TEHGLLIRSVQ
-706 DSDQG
+706 DSDRG

-717 TENSFKQTIAKI
+717 TENSFKQTLAKI
-729 NFKVLDSEM
+729 NFKVLDSEV
-738 VAVVTDKWSP
+738 VAVMTDKWSP
-748 WTWAGSVRALPFHP
+748 WSWASSVRALQFHP
-762 KDILGAFSHSEMQL
+762 KDYVGAFSHSEMQM

-783 TRQQQQLG
+783 SRQAGQQK
-791 EEPQKMRGD
+791 EESQKMRGD
-800 YGKLKALINSR
+800 YSKLKALINSR
-811 KSRNRRNQLPDS
+811 KSRNRRNQLPGS

>member
-1 MPRLGGPGFC
+1 MAFLAL
-11 YKETQHRPAGI
+11 HLVIGI
-22 LPSGLQV
+22 
-29 FKGLLGKGPGGL
+29 F
-41 GIRAQNKWLT
+41 IYFN
-51 SPGSFP
+51 
-57 TSVFFPWI
+57 SV
-65 LMSKSEE
+65 K
-72 MALREI
+72 
-78 CVLVGV
+78 
-84 FICSICVQGSS
+84 GSS
-95 QPQARVYLTFDEL
+95 QPQARVFLSFNEL
-108 RETRTSE
+108 QETKTSE
-115 YFSLSHQQLDYR
+115 YHRISHSPLDYR

-148 LNINNISQEP
+148 LNINNISQDP
-158 LSVFWPASTIK
+158 LSIFWPASANK

-177 KDPTHGCG
+177 KDPTEQI
-185 NFVRVIQT
+185 FK
-193 FNRTHLYVCGSG
+193 
-205 AFSPVCTYLNR
+205 
-216 GRRSEDQ
+216 
-223 VFMIDSKC
+223 IDSKC

-275 KRNAVRTDQ
+275 RRNAVRTDQ

-289 LSEPMFVDAHV
+289 LSEPIFVDAHV

-308 DAKVYF
+308 DAKIYF

-323 NRSTKQIHS
+323 SGSTKQIHS
-332 MVARICPNDTGG
+332 MIARICPNDTGG

-362 SVTDEDGPETHFD
+362 SVMDEDGTETYFD

-396 FTTSSSVFKG
+396 FTTSSSIFKG

-435 ISYQGRIPYPRPGT
+435 IPYQGRIPYPRPGT

-463 DFPDDVVTFIRNHP
+463 EFPDDVVTFIRNHP
-477 LMYNSIYPIHRRP
+477 LMFNPIYPIHKRP
-490 LIVRI
+490 LIIRI

-523 DRGTVQKVVVL
+523 DQGTVQKVVVL
-534 PTNSSAS
+534 PTNFSAS

-546 EELEVFKNHVP
+546 EELEGFQSNSP

-574 NEGVSQVSLH
+574 DEGVTQVSLH

-597 LARDPYCAWDGHSC
+597 LARDPYCAWDGNSC

-647 AEIVQYGVRNNSTF
+647 AETVQYGVKNNTTF
-661 LECAPK
+661 LECTPK

-678 KDKDRRK
+678 KDNDRRK

-695 TSQGLLIRSVQ
+695 TEQGLLIRSVQ
-706 DSDQG
+706 DSDRG

-717 TENSFKQTIAKI
+717 TENNFKQTLAKI
-729 NFKVLDSEM
+729 NFKVLDTEM
-738 VAVVTDKWSP
+738 VAFMTDKWSP
-748 WTWAGSVRALPFHP
+748 WTWASSVRALQFHP
-762 KDILGAFSHSEMQL
+762 KDFVGAFSHSEMQM

-783 TRQQQQLG
+783 SRQQSQQR
-791 EEPQKMRGD
+791 EESQKIRGD
-800 YGKLKALINSR
+800 YSKLKALINSR
-811 KSRNRRNQLPDS
+811 KSRNRRNQLPGS

>member
-1 MPRLGGPGFC
+1 MAF
-11 YKETQHRPAGI
+11 
-22 LPSGLQV
+22 
-29 FKGLLGKGPGGL
+29 
-41 GIRAQNKWLT
+41 RA
-51 SPGSFP
+51 
-57 TSVFFPWI
+57 
-65 LMSKSEE
+65 
-72 MALREI
+72 I

-84 FICSICVQGSS
+84 FICSICVRGSS

-108 RETRTSE
+108 RETKTSE

-289 LSEPMFVDAHV
+289 LSGKETFTYQPPSPPSTPSHKSLSWGTISCLFPLV
-300 IPDGTDPN
+300 IYCPDPSPTIVSAPHHTTTSSQCRTRCILSPEARQGVPTL
-308 DAKVYF
+308 F
-314 FFKERLTDN
+314 FF
-323 NRSTKQIHS
+323 
-332 MVARICPNDTGG
+332 
-344 QRSLV
+344 
-349 NKWTTFLKARLVC
+349 
-362 SVTDEDGPETHFD
+362 
-375 ELEDVF
+375 
-381 LLETD
+381 
-386 NPRTTLVYGI
+386 I
-396 FTTSSSVFKG
+396 FSSVFKG

-811 KSRNRRNQLPDS
+811 KSRNRRNQLPES

>member
-1 MPRLGGPGFC
+1 QLNAFTNFC
-11 YKETQHRPAGI
+11 I
-22 LPSGLQV
+22 
-29 FKGLLGKGPGGL
+29 
-41 GIRAQNKWLT
+41 
-51 SPGSFP
+51 
-57 TSVFFPWI
+57 
-65 LMSKSEE
+65 
-72 MALREI
+72 
-78 CVLVGV
+78 
-84 FICSICVQGSS
+84 
-95 QPQARVYLTFDEL
+95 
-108 RETRTSE
+108 
-115 YFSLSHQQLDYR
+115 SHHPLDYR

-148 LNINNISQEP
+148 LNINNISQDP
-158 LSVFWPASTIK
+158 LSIFWPASGIK

-185 NFVRVIQT
+185 NFVRVIQS

-205 AFSPVCTYLNR
+205 AFSPVCTYINR
-216 GRRSEDQ
+216 GRRSEVRVFIHSSRAFCGFERSAVTCISILQEQ
-223 VFMIDSKC
+223 VFKIDSKC

-289 LSEPMFVDAHV
+289 LSEPIFVDAHL

-323 NRSTKQIHS
+323 SGSTKQIHS
-332 MVARICPNDTGG
+332 MIARICPNDTGG

-362 SVTDEDGPETHFD
+362 SVMDEDGTETYFD

-414 SDIQTVF
+414 SEIQTVF
-421 NGPFAHK
+421 NGPFAHR
-428 EGPNHQL
+428 EGPSHQL
-435 ISYQGRIPYPRPGT
+435 IPYQGRIPYPRPGT
-449 CPGGAFTPNMRTTK
+449 CPGGAFTPTMQTTK
-463 DFPDDVVTFIRNHP
+463 EFPDDVVTFIRNHP
-477 LMYNSIYPIHRRP
+477 LMFNPIYPINKKP
-490 LIVRI
+490 LIIRT
-495 GTDYKYTKIAVDR
+495 GTDYKYTKIAVDQ

-523 DRGTVQKVVVL
+523 DQGTVQKVVVL
-534 PTNSSAS
+534 PTNSSTS

-546 EELEVFKNHVP
+546 EELEVFQVCLTP
-557 ITTMK
+557 SFIPPTC
-562 ISSKKQQLYVSS
+562 QQLYVSS
-574 NEGVSQVSLH
+574 DEGITQVSLH

-597 LARDPYCAWDGHSC
+597 LARDPYCAWDGNSC

-632 LTQCRGFN
+632 MTQCRGFN

-647 AEIVQYGVRNNSTF
+647 AEVIQYGVKNNTTF
-661 LECAPK
+661 LECTPK

-678 KDKDRRK
+678 KDNDRRK
-685 EVKLNERIIA
+685 EVKLNDRIMS
-695 TSQGLLIRSVQ
+695 TEQGLLIRSVQ
-706 DSDQG
+706 DADRG

-729 NFKVLDSEM
+729 NFKVLDSDM
-738 VAVVTDKWSP
+738 VAFMTDKWSP
-748 WTWAGSVRALPFHP
+748 WTWASSVRALQFHP
-762 KDILGAFSHSEMQL
+762 KDFIGAFSHSEMQM

-783 TRQQQQLG
+783 SRQQGQRG
-791 EEPQKMRGD
+791 EESQKMRGD

-811 KSRNRRNQLPDS
+811 KSRNRRNQLPGS